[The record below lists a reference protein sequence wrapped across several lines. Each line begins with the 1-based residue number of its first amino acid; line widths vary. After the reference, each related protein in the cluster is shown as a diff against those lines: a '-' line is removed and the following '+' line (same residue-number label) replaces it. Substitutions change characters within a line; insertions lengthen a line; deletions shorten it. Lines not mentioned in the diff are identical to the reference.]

1 MATKK
6 VPTKAPVK
14 TPVKVPAK
22 STAKIQSKEDA
33 ASGLKA
39 LFEESL
45 KDIYWAEKALTKAL
59 PKMLKNA
66 TSPELRTALQ
76 EHLDVT
82 KVQVSRLEE
91 VFAVVGKKVQAKK
104 CEAMEGLIKEAV
116 GIMEDTEAGV
126 VRDAGIIAGSQ
137 KIEHYEIATYGTL
150 CAFAKVLGQF
160 DAADL
165 LHTTLQEEKDAD
177 SSLSELA
184 ERVINMSALGADDNA
199 EETMPA
205 KTSKVEAPKKA
216 ANKKK

>member
-6 VPTKAPVK
+6 APTKAPAK
-14 TPVKVPAK
+14 NPVKAPTK

-33 ASGLKA
+33 ASGLKD

-66 TSPELRTALQ
+66 TSPELKTALQ

-82 KVQVSRLEE
+82 KTQVSRLEE
-91 VFAVVGKKVQAKK
+91 VFAAVGKKVQAKK
-104 CEAMEGLIKEAV
+104 CDAMEGLIKEAE
-116 GIMEDTEAGV
+116 GIMEETEAGV

-160 DAADL
+160 AAADL

-184 ERVINMSALGADDNA
+184 ERVINMSALGADDAA
-199 EETMPA
+199 EGAMLA
-205 KTSKVEAPKKA
+205 KTSKAMAPKKA
-216 ANKKK
+216 TGKKK